1 MSIVRPDGLT
11 LPVRMLPSALKPVW
25 PGLGY
30 VLLPGF
36 IADRCNGASLVAR
49 RMIGYEEK
57 ITIGAVRKKDNTD
70 PLLRRFLEICMTTL
84 HR

>member
-1 MSIVRPDGLT
+1 MTRNSRNAHRTMTTARMMFLT
-11 LPVRMLPSALKPVW
+11 ISHVA
-25 PGLGY
+25 

-49 RMIGYEEK
+49 RMIGYEEE

>member
-1 MSIVRPDGLT
+1 M
-11 LPVRMLPSALKPVW
+11 
-25 PGLGY
+25 
-30 VLLPGF
+30 LLPGF
-36 IADRCNGASLVAR
+36 IADRVCNGASLVAR
-49 RMIGYEEK
+49 RIIGYEEE

>member
-1 MSIVRPDGLT
+1 M
-11 LPVRMLPSALKPVW
+11 
-25 PGLGY
+25 
-30 VLLPGF
+30 LLPGF

-49 RMIGYEEK
+49 RMIGYEEE

>member
-1 MSIVRPDGLT
+1 
-11 LPVRMLPSALKPVW
+11 
-25 PGLGY
+25 
-30 VLLPGF
+30 
-36 IADRCNGASLVAR
+36 
-49 RMIGYEEK
+49 MIGYEEE

>member
-1 MSIVRPDGLT
+1 M
-11 LPVRMLPSALKPVW
+11 
-25 PGLGY
+25 
-30 VLLPGF
+30 LLPGF
-36 IADRCNGASLVAR
+36 IADRIDAGSSIVAR
-49 RMIGYEEK
+49 RVIGYEEE